1 MLVAPSVL
9 AADFSKLAEEL
20 RSVEEA
26 GADLVHLDVMDG
38 HFVPNLTFG
47 PVVVKGMRKLS
58 RLPFEAH
65 LMISEPARYA
75 RRFAEAGV
83 QWLTFHVESEG
94 WSEALEEAGRLGL
107 KRGLALNPETP
118 LSAVE
123 PHLEELDLVLV
134 MSVHPGFSGQRFIP
148 EVLPKIERLR
158 EIKEREGL
166 GFLIGVDGGINPET
180 APLVAR
186 AGAELVAVGSA
197 FFKAPDRAELVK
209 FLKSL

>member
-1 MLVAPSVL
+1 M
-9 AADFSKLAEEL
+9 AADFSRLAEEL

-26 GADLVHLDVMDG
+26 GADLVHLDIMDG

-47 PVVVKGMRKLS
+47 PVVVKGMRELS

-75 RRFAEAGV
+75 RSFAEAGV

-94 WSEALEEAGRLGL
+94 WEEALAEAKELGL

-118 LSAVE
+118 TSAVE
-123 PHLEELDLVLV
+123 PSLGELDLVLV
-134 MSVHPGFSGQRFIP
+134 MSVHPGFAGQCFIP
-148 EVLPKIERLR
+148 EVLPKVERLR
-158 EIKEREGL
+158 EIKERERL
-166 GFLIGVDGGINPET
+166 GFLIGVDGGINREI
-180 APLVAR
+180 APIVAR